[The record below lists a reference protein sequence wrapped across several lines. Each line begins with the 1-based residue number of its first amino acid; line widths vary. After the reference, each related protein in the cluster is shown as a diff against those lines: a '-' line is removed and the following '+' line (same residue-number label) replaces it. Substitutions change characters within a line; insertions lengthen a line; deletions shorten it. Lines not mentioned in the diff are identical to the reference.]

1 MQTMQVRNRQ
11 YCEIQPAVWQRCSEV
26 PTVALSVPA
35 PSGIGITLMILGV
48 LLISTLAVLPQVI
61 ERKKQIDSEIT
72 ELMEVTRI

>member
-35 PSGIGITLMILGV
+35 PSGIGITLLVLGV
-48 LLISTLAVLPQVI
+48 LLISTVAVLPQVI
-61 ERKKQIDSEIT
+61 ERRKQLEDEIT
-72 ELMEVTRI
+72 ELMEVTRL

>member
-26 PTVALSVPA
+26 PTVAMAA
-35 PSGIGITLMILGV
+35 PPGIGATLLVLTI

-61 ERKKQIDSEIT
+61 ERRREIESEIT
-72 ELMEVTRI
+72 ELMEAVDR